1 MKLNL
6 TQEIDHVEEIRS
18 EITEKHLKSKI
29 KSTKA
34 QTLDLQ
40 KELKGSEN
48 ALIDVVRVLRWNA
61 ATLTELDLR

>member
-1 MKLNL
+1 M

>member
-1 MKLNL
+1 M

-48 ALIDVVRVLRWNA
+48 ALIDVVKVLRWNA